1 MSPTD
6 RKISFIA
13 ASTLLLASLEYLI
26 PKPLPFLRLGLANLP
41 LLLILQYF
49 DYPAYFLL
57 LLLKAI
63 GQGMVSGTLF
73 SYLFFI
79 SLAGTM
85 SSGFAMKALKGL
97 LKDKVSLVG
106 ISVVG
111 AFFSNL
117 AQLQVA
123 AWVAYGS
130 TIWVAAPLMLGLGMI
145 TSIILGFLAERYIKS
160 GSFPNAFLSDSFEVA
175 LPTIEERTHYVER
188 TIAMVIAIG
197 AILLAQGPLPLFA
210 NTLLMYAIQTMCRR
224 KIRLIPPLMLLFSL
238 MVLALFEPNG
248 AVIFTLGSLALTK
261 GSIALALTKGLR
273 LIALLSASQSLV
285 SSNPRLKGKLGSL
298 LLMALS
304 YFGILTACFRTV
316 KGSFLERV
324 DGALFCGAEGKLQKA
339 NGVQKEQGSS
349 VPIIITAVIVVGV
362 SIASR
367 VLPSL

>member
-41 LLLILQYF
+41 LLLILQSF
-49 DYPAYFLL
+49 NWPSYFLL

-79 SLAGTM
+79 SLAGTLA
-85 SSGFAMKALKGL
+85 SGVAMKLLKGALKSN
-97 LKDKVSLVG
+97 VSLVG

-111 AFFSNL
+111 AFVSNL

-123 AWVAYGS
+123 AWVAYGP

-145 TSIILGFLAERYIKS
+145 TSIILGFLGERYLHH
-160 GSFPNAFLSDSFEVA
+160 GTFPAAFLSNEFEVA
-175 LPTIEERTHYVER
+175 LPTVEERKHSIER
-188 TIAMVIAIG
+188 TIAMVIAII
-197 AILLAQGPLPLFA
+197 AILLAQGPVHLLA
-210 NTLLMYAIQTMCRR
+210 ITILMYAIQTMCRR
-224 KIRLIPPLMLLFSL
+224 KIRLIPPVMLLSSL
-238 MVLALFEPNG
+238 LVLALFEPNG
-248 AVIFTLGSLALTK
+248 QVLFTIGSLALTK

-285 SSNPRLKGKLGSL
+285 SSNPRLKGKLGAL
-298 LLMALS
+298 LLMSLS
-304 YFGILTACFRTV
+304 YFSILTVCFRTV
-316 KGSFLERV
+316 KGTFLQRV
-324 DGALFCGAEGKLQKA
+324 DGALFCGAEGKEVGMRSNQ
-339 NGVQKEQGSS
+339 VKESS
-349 VPIIITAVIVVGV
+349 SLLIIITTMLVVGV
-362 SIASR
+362 SLASR
-367 VLPSL
+367 FF